1 MLSNNAGL
9 LQLSRYPTQLPGR
22 CTLQTTTAHKPQ
34 VTSARAHILV
44 VDDERALRT
53 TLAALLKRTY
63 EVSSA
68 STGAEALRVLDR
80 AHCDLILLDIQLPDL
95 CGVELLQR
103 IKQRHPNTQV
113 IIMTGH
119 PSVENAI
126 AALRRGA
133 TDYLRKPV
141 SQDRILRSV
150 REGLQKSEQSRQ
162 RNLLLLKAKQLFET
176 GLEELAEVVPQEAP
190 SVPTPTAPAEVE
202 EPDRHLRAGPLQIDT
217 YRHTATLRGEALDLT
232 AGEHDLLLC
241 LVRHA
246 PRVVDPREIVQETRG
261 FECTLSE
268 ARDLIRWQ
276 IYLLRQKVEP
286 DPTTPQYVLNVRGRG
301 YMWAGG

>member
-1 MLSNNAGL
+1 MLSNNAGFI
-9 LQLSRYPTQLPGR
+9 QLSRYPTPPPGR
-22 CTLQTTTAHKPQ
+22 CTLHTTTAHKPQ

-53 TLAALLKRTY
+53 TLTALLKRTY

-68 STGAEALRVLDR
+68 STGAEALCVLDQ
-80 AHCDLILLDIQLPDL
+80 AHCDLVLLDIHLPDMSGL
-95 CGVELLQR
+95 EILTR
-103 IKQRHPNTQV
+103 IKEHHPQTTV
-113 IIMTGH
+113 VMLTGH
-119 PSVENAI
+119 ASVENAI
-126 AALRRGA
+126 AALRQGA
-133 TDYLRKPV
+133 ADYLRKPV

-150 REGLQKSEQSRQ
+150 QESLQKSEQSRQ

-176 GLEELAEVVPQEAP
+176 GLEELDEVIPHEAP
-190 SVPTPTAPAEVE
+190 SGPTPTVPAEVE

-276 IYLLRQKVEP
+276 VYLLRQKIEP